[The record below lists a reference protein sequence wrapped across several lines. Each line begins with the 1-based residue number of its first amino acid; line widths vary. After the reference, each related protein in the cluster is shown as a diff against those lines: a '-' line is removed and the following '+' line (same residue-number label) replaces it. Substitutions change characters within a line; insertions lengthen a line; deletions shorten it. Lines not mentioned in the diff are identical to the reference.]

1 MQTNFCYIRQKKG
14 NLTQDDIDAHTQMV
28 ELVGKHIT
36 ECENLE
42 KRRYQS
48 RAGGR
53 GGNSALVGGGVRG
66 TQMGEIRRNV
76 EANDH
81 LDDIDP
87 EVIILALQLYL
98 GKQLLCLALSGEITD
113 PI

>member
-1 MQTNFCYIRQKKG
+1 
-14 NLTQDDIDAHTQMV
+14 MV
-28 ELVGKHIT
+28 ELVGKHIV

-48 RAGGR
+48 KGGR
-53 GGNSALVGGGVRG
+53 GSASAALVAGGRG

-87 EVIILALQLYL
+87 EVL
-98 GKQLLCLALSGEITD
+98 T
-113 PI
+113 

>member
-1 MQTNFCYIRQKKG
+1 
-14 NLTQDDIDAHTQMV
+14 MV

-87 EVIILALQLYL
+87 EVIIFSLQLYL
-98 GKQLLCLALSGEITD
+98 GKLSLLLGNSADPAHCL
-113 PI
+113 

>member
-1 MQTNFCYIRQKKG
+1 
-14 NLTQDDIDAHTQMV
+14 MV

-53 GGNSALVGGGVRG
+53 GGNSALVGGGGGGRG
-66 TQMGEIRRNV
+66 GQMGEIRRNV
-76 EANDH
+76 EASDH

-87 EVIILALQLYL
+87 EVIILS
-98 GKQLLCLALSGEITD
+98 LLTYPWQAFPLS
-113 PI
+113 

>member
-1 MQTNFCYIRQKKG
+1 
-14 NLTQDDIDAHTQMV
+14 MV

-87 EVIILALQLYL
+87 EVIILFFILTISLSAVRLEKPLTQRLSSHWPHR
-98 GKQLLCLALSGEITD
+98 LAKGCSS
-113 PI
+113 

>member
-1 MQTNFCYIRQKKG
+1 
-14 NLTQDDIDAHTQMV
+14 MV
-28 ELVGKHIT
+28 ELVGKHIV

-48 RAGGR
+48 RGGR
-53 GGNSALVGGGVRG
+53 GGASAALGGGVRG
-66 TQMGEIRRNV
+66 TQMGDIRRSV

-87 EVIILALQLYL
+87 EVHV
-98 GKQLLCLALSGEITD
+98 
-113 PI
+113 